1 MVASIGL
8 GQPLDDLADAV
19 QGVGIGE
26 HRSAGGNVGL
36 HAVGQSVHASVSAKL
51 SRHGVGE
58 LGVDDGD
65 IRGDVEVGQRV
76 LDALGV
82 VGDDGEGGNLGS
94 GTGGRGDGAEVSL
107 LTQLG
112 EAERLDDVIE
122 GLLGILVE
130 DPHGLS
136 GIDGRAAADGDNPV
150 RLELAHGLGALHD
163 RLDGRI
169 GLDALEQLDLEAA
182 FLKVGLNV
190 LQEPAA
196 AHRAAARNDDG
207 LLALEVLHLVASA
220 LTKVQIAR
228 IGKTS
233 HTVPPKQAPLRLAYI
248 TEHPIGSV
256 RTVLRVAGDDN
267 ARCLNVS
274 TLRQTLFYRSG
285 WSVIH
290 LKPTMMKRFF
300 YP

>member
-1 MVASIGL
+1 MAVLEGSTGLVSHGVNDAEQARGEGDTGDALSLVHVLTGLMVASIGL

-19 QGVGIGE
+19 QSVGVGE
-26 HRSAGGNVGL
+26 HRGAGGNVGL
-36 HAVGQSVHASVSAKL
+36 HAVGQSIHAGVSAQL
-51 SRHGVGE
+51 GGHGVGE

-76 LDALGV
+76 LDALFV
-82 VGDDGEGGNLGS
+82 IRDDGECGDLGS
-94 GTGGRGDGAEVSL
+94 SAGGRGNGAEVSL

-112 EAERLDDVIE
+112 EAERLDNVVE

-136 GIDGRAAADGDNPV
+136 SIDGRTAADSNNPV
-150 RLELAHGLGALHD
+150 GLEVAHSGCALHD
-163 RLDGRI
+163 GLDGGI
-169 GLDALEQLDLEAA
+169 GLDALEQLDLHAGLFE
-182 FLKVGLNV
+182 VGLNV

-207 LLALEVLHLVASA
+207 LLTLEVLHLVASA

-233 HTVPPKQAPLRLAYI
+233 HTVPPKQAP
-248 TEHPIGSV
+248 S
-256 RTVLRVAGDDN
+256 
-267 ARCLNVS
+267 
-274 TLRQTLFYRSG
+274 
-285 WSVIH
+285 
-290 LKPTMMKRFF
+290 
-300 YP
+300 